1 MDVPRGTYR
10 DRMFDVVLGRTAE
23 PTLRRL
29 LSADAR
35 QVRAEHPVTR
45 EDLSET
51 MGQNSV
57 TPPQSP
63 LGRRERLRFSR
74 RTVSF
79 RR

>member
-35 QVRAEHPVTR
+35 QVRAEHAVTR
-45 EDLSET
+45 KDLSEAIS
-51 MGQNSV
+51 QVSV
-57 TPPQSP
+57 TPTRRPRTLVISP
-63 LGRRERLRFSR
+63 P
-74 RTVSF
+74 
-79 RR
+79 